1 MATLIGIKFG
11 DDDEMSYVEVLHGD
25 TPDGKTTVYGFDGS
39 TDTFRKSIPKSDF
52 TKAVKDGEAVM
63 KVVLK

>member
-11 DDDEMSYVEVLHGD
+11 DDEEMSYVEVVHGELD
-25 TPDGKTTVYGFDGS
+25 KTTEVYGFDGS
-39 TDTFRKSIPKSDF
+39 TDTFRKSLPKAEF
-52 TKAVKDGEAVM
+52 NKAKKQGEAVM